1 MGYHSFNSTAAWNY
15 ASKKYNSF
23 NSTETWDSVKNGASK
38 VGAKIKEKA
47 GDGYQVV
54 KQKIYPAPTA
64 APTPAPTS
72 GLHFSGLTTIA
83 LFGIGTTLAAGVLA
97 AKAGTGVI
105 DPRLYSSSSQ
115 YTSLEVEMQT
125 SWMGRDEDREAT
137 DNTSYEPI
145 VDTTAI

>member
-64 APTPAPTS
+64 

-105 DPRLYSSSSQ
+105 DPGLYSSSSQ
-115 YTSLEVEMQT
+115 YTSLEVEMQN
-125 SWMGRDEDREAT
+125 SLMGRDEDREAT